1 MTRGESEEAMTL
13 LESAHQAGLR
23 SSELSALGEE
33 AERYFIERA
42 YRHYLPPG
50 KIPVLKRPL
59 ESLMN
64 EALSPAE
71 MFLVSR
77 VNGSWDLRAIV
88 SISPL
93 REVEALRALKRLRER
108 GVIDLV
114 DPSAQARSA

>member
-1 MTRGESEEAMTL
+1 
-13 LESAHQAGLR
+13 
-23 SSELSALGEE
+23 
-33 AERYFIERA
+33 
-42 YRHYLPPG
+42 
-50 KIPVLKRPL
+50 VLKRPL